1 MKGFGVPFSGAF
13 FAETS
18 EGVCKAQRD
27 YELTKVYAIESI
39 RIDQLS

>member
-27 YELTKVYAIESI
+27 YELNKVYAIESI
-39 RIDQLS
+39 LIDEFS